1 MKQNN
6 VLIVDDEKNIRL
18 TLSQAISSINDLNP
32 DSAMNGEEALDKLKK
47 KEYNLILLDLKM
59 PGMDGMEVLRQVR
72 TQRPDIKIIIIT
84 AHGTIDSAVEAT
96 KLGAVD
102 FIQKPFTPKEIRD
115 IVSLVLD
122 RDKLDEKNAQDYK
135 THFELVKKCINE
147 QHFDAAIEHAR
158 QAIALNSSRPEA
170 FNLLG
175 VLFEI
180 RHDQHEAQKN
190 YRAALALDSSYQPA
204 LHNLHRST
212 SWTPEGKIEIGD
224 LSESVDDNKGKKKDV
239 QKK

>member
-1 MKQNN
+1 N

-18 TLSQAISSINDLNP
+18 TLSQALSAIDLDP
-32 DSAMNGEEALDKLKK
+32 DSAINGEEAIDKLNK
-47 KEYNLILLDLKM
+47 KEYHLILLDLKM
-59 PGMDGMEVLRQVR
+59 PGMDGMEVLRRVR

-115 IVSLVLD
+115 IVTLVLD

-135 THFELVKKCINE
+135 THFELVKKCIHE
-147 QHFDAAIEHAR
+147 QHFDAAIMHAR
-158 QAIALNSSRPEA
+158 QAIALDPSRPEA

-180 RHDQHEAQKN
+180 RNDKYEALRN
-190 YRAALALDSSYQPA
+190 YRAALALDPSYKPA
-204 LHNLHRST
+204 IHNLDRST
-212 SWTPEGKIEIGD
+212 SFKPETQMEIGKIDIPD
-224 LSESVDDNKGKKKDV
+224 HSRGKKKNG
-239 QKK
+239 KEK